1 MSPGRWTRDPKVRW
15 VGLNDVLTAFLMCI
29 DAWLVYSA
37 SVGSFDSTT
46 RTVIIGA
53 NLAGAGVAF
62 YWAYGKQAAEGGPGV
77 VGVNGSEEEG
87 GAGGSGAGP
96 SETGGGGPH
105 RGGQPQG
112 DGAETGG
119 QE

>member
-1 MSPGRWTRDPKVRW
+1 MRWTRDPKLRW
-15 VGLNDVLTAFLMCI
+15 IGLNDVLTAFLMVV
-29 DAWLVYSA
+29 DAWLVYA
-37 SVGSFDSTT
+37 SSQGAFDSTT
-46 RTVIIGA
+46 QTVVIGA

-77 VGVNGSEEEG
+77 VGVNGSEDGEPS
-87 GAGGSGAGP
+87 GSGADS
-96 SETGGGGPH
+96 SETGEGGSH

-112 DGAETGG
+112 DAAENGG